1 MHYELGFKIKA
12 RLVKSV
18 KQRETIFFFITR
30 NVNNISQ
37 VRRSTIK
44 RYLKKKNKL
53 RKHAECQSSRM
64 KKDERAVQDIETCLE
79 EFEAKPFEASNSVFA
94 YT

>member
-1 MHYELGFKIKA
+1 M
-12 RLVKSV
+12 
-18 KQRETIFFFITR
+18 
-30 NVNNISQ
+30 
-37 VRRSTIK
+37 

-64 KKDERAVQDIETCLE
+64 KRDERAVQDIETCLE